1 MQNNLRTFTK
11 AIDDIERKIIEMA
24 DITGQELQL
33 AVHSLTDREKN
44 NHCQQVLQLDRQV
57 DDYDYQIYSS
67 IIELILIQP
76 PLPVE
81 LKTLTIMNRISRE
94 YERIGD
100 QAVNIAD
107 LAAVTKLSGGSRL
120 YQELKEMCDLTT
132 SMLASSIYGIQ
143 EKDPSIAEK
152 MEKQED
158 EVDQYFHRLHQ
169 YIVDEMRHEPEQI
182 GSLANLLL
190 VSRYLERSAD
200 HVVNVTR
207 QVTQMVH
214 MLA

>member
-132 SMLASSIYGIQ
+132 
-143 EKDPSIAEK
+143 
-152 MEKQED
+152 
-158 EVDQYFHRLHQ
+158 
-169 YIVDEMRHEPEQI
+169 
-182 GSLANLLL
+182 
-190 VSRYLERSAD
+190 
-200 HVVNVTR
+200 
-207 QVTQMVH
+207 
-214 MLA
+214 